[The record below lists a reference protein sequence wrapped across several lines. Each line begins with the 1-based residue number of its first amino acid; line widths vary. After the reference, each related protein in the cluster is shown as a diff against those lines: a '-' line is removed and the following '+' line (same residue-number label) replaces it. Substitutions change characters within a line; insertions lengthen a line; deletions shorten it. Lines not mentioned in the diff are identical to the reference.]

1 MMEYE
6 YLTDEEL
13 EKLISDVETEGLMM
27 APPSLIDD
35 VMEQIEHAEDVTKES
50 QSDDSYL
57 EPTKREVDKPP
68 KVIDLDKKQK
78 EYRRYCIRVMSS
90 VAAAIAF
97 VFLYLGGMDVQTE
110 IIPSKESVMMQE
122 VQTREEMLQQ
132 EERLTSK
139 LYESRRFSALWQNEI
154 FK

>member
-13 EKLISDVETEGLMM
+13 EKLISDVEIEGLMM

-35 VMEQIEHAEDVTKES
+35 VMEQIERAEDVTKES

-57 EPTKREVDKPP
+57 ESTKRQVDKPP
-68 KVIDLDKKQK
+68 KVIDFEQRRK

-122 VQTREEMLQQ
+122 VQTIYSVKEEVFGDGPHGNVM
-132 EERLTSK
+132 
-139 LYESRRFSALWQNEI
+139 
-154 FK
+154 

>member
-35 VMEQIEHAEDVTKES
+35 VMEQIERAEDVTKES

-97 VFLYLGGMDVQTE
+97 AFLYLGGMDVQTE

>member
-1 MMEYE
+1 MMEYG

-13 EKLISDVETEGLMM
+13 EQLISDVETEGLMM

-35 VMEQIEHAEDVTKES
+35 VMEQIERAEDVTKEC
-50 QSDDSYL
+50 QSDDSCL
-57 EPTKREVDKPP
+57 EPTNGEVDKPP
-68 KVIDLDKKQK
+68 KVIDFEQRRK

-139 LYESRRFSALWQNEI
+139 LYDSHRFSELWQNGI

>member
-1 MMEYE
+1 M
-6 YLTDEEL
+6 
-13 EKLISDVETEGLMM
+13 
-27 APPSLIDD
+27 
-35 VMEQIEHAEDVTKES
+35 
-50 QSDDSYL
+50 
-57 EPTKREVDKPP
+57 DKPP
-68 KVIDLDKKQK
+68 KVIDFEQRRK

-122 VQTREEMLQQ
+122 VQTREEVLQQ

-139 LYESRRFSALWQNEI
+139 LYDSHRFSELWQNGI

>member
-35 VMEQIEHAEDVTKES
+35 VMEQIERAEDVTKES

>member
-35 VMEQIEHAEDVTKES
+35 VMEQIERAEDVTKES

-110 IIPSKESVMMQE
+110 IISSKESVMMQE
-122 VQTREEMLQQ
+122 VQTREEVLQQ

>member
-13 EKLISDVETEGLMM
+13 EKLISDVETEGLTM
-27 APPSLIDD
+27 APPDLMDD
-35 VMEQIEHAEDVTKES
+35 VMEKLCSEEDLKQERS
-50 QSDDSYL
+50 SDDSYL
-57 EPTKREVDKPP
+57 EPPNGEVDKPP
-68 KVIDLDKKQK
+68 KVIDFDKKRK

-122 VQTREEMLQQ
+122 VQTREEVLQQ

-139 LYESRRFSALWQNEI
+139 LYESRRFSELWQNGI

>member
-1 MMEYE
+1 MMEYG

-13 EKLISDVETEGLMM
+13 EQLISDVETEGLMM
-27 APPSLIDD
+27 APPSLMDD
-35 VMEQIEHAEDVTKES
+35 VMKKICGAEDLKQYSPFV
-50 QSDDSYL
+50 DSYL
-57 EPTKREVDKPP
+57 EPTNGEVDKPP
-68 KVIDLDKKQK
+68 KVIDFEQRRK

-122 VQTREEMLQQ
+122 VQTREEVLQQ

-139 LYESRRFSALWQNEI
+139 LYDSHRFSELWQNGI

>member
-1 MMEYE
+1 MMEYG

-13 EKLISDVETEGLMM
+13 EQLISDVETEGLMM
-27 APPSLIDD
+27 APQSLMDD
-35 VMEQIEHAEDVTKES
+35 VMEQIKRTEDVTKES

-57 EPTKREVDKPP
+57 EPTK
-68 KVIDLDKKQK
+68 VIDFEQRRK

-122 VQTREEMLQQ
+122 VQTREEVLQQ

-139 LYESRRFSALWQNEI
+139 LYDSHRFSELWQNGI

>member
-35 VMEQIEHAEDVTKES
+35 VMEQIERAEDVTKES

-68 KVIDLDKKQK
+68 KVIDFDKKQK

-110 IIPSKESVMMQE
+110 IISSKESVMMQE
-122 VQTREEMLQQ
+122 VQTREEVLQQ

-139 LYESRRFSALWQNEI
+139 LYESRRFSELWQNGI

>member
-35 VMEQIEHAEDVTKES
+35 VMEQIEHVEDVTKES

-68 KVIDLDKKQK
+68 KVIDFEQRRR
-78 EYRRYCIRVMSS
+78 EYRRYCIRVISS
-90 VAAAIAF
+90 VAAAVAF
-97 VFLYLGGMDVQTE
+97 VLLYSGGMDAQAE
-110 IIPSKESVMMQE
+110 FIPSKESVVMQE
-122 VQTREEMLQQ
+122 VQTREEALQQ

-139 LYESRRFSALWQNEI
+139 LYESRRFSELWQFGI

>member
-35 VMEQIEHAEDVTKES
+35 VMEQIERAEDVTKES

-97 VFLYLGGMDVQTE
+97 VFLYLGEMDVQTE

>member
-35 VMEQIEHAEDVTKES
+35 VMEQIEYVEDVTKES

-57 EPTKREVDKPP
+57 EPTKR
-68 KVIDLDKKQK
+68 
-78 EYRRYCIRVMSS
+78 
-90 VAAAIAF
+90 
-97 VFLYLGGMDVQTE
+97 
-110 IIPSKESVMMQE
+110 
-122 VQTREEMLQQ
+122 
-132 EERLTSK
+132 
-139 LYESRRFSALWQNEI
+139 
-154 FK
+154 

>member
-35 VMEQIEHAEDVTKES
+35 VMERAEDVTKES

-68 KVIDLDKKQK
+68 KVIDFDKKQK

-122 VQTREEMLQQ
+122 VQTREEVLQQ

-139 LYESRRFSALWQNEI
+139 LYESRRFSELWQNGI

>member
-13 EKLISDVETEGLMM
+13 EKLISDVETEGLTM
-27 APPSLIDD
+27 APPDLMDD
-35 VMEQIEHAEDVTKES
+35 VMEKICSAEDLKQDSPLV
-50 QSDDSYL
+50 DSYL
-57 EPTKREVDKPP
+57 EPTNGEVDKPP
-68 KVIDLDKKQK
+68 KVINFEQRRK

-132 EERLTSK
+132 DDRLTSK
-139 LYESRRFSALWQNEI
+139 LYDSHRFSELWQFGI